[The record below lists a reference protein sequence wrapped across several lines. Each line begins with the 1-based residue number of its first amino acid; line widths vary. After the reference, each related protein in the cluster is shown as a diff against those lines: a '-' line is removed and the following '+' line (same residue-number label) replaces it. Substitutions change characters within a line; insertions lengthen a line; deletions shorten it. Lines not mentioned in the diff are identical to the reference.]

1 MAIKALSRNDPSLVY
16 LPTSWSNKGRKE
28 QLDRL
33 AAESLSNALNVA
45 VADTGTNFQIF
56 DALRPIEEQKE
67 IFFDRYERTNWS
79 KKRNSSD
86 RVYNGSIWRK
96 VKGANA
102 AAPGWSNHGPGL
114 AIDIHPGPIQEW
126 FKTKGAAWGWSWAE
140 GRANGEDWHFTFTLT
155 NRYASRGM
163 LDHAAVQKVVGAE
176 VDGKIG
182 TGTVEKI
189 RAWQK
194 AHGLTADGIVGPAT
208 KRAMGLGKGEAP
220 ARPSQV
226 IPPSS
231 AGGFTYT
238 YTREAWD
245 TQALAEDLHAYDM
258 AVQGIYIHW
267 PGADTKFHGMTA
279 EQTARVLREYRRQ
292 HQDVN
297 GWRDIGYG
305 AAVDWAGRTYQLRGL
320 DMEVGSNGGDVSN
333 SSAGSILYLCGTG
346 EKPTPEMLAAGNGLL
361 AQYGDRY
368 GQGFIRGHR
377 ESPDASTSCPGDVI
391 MSLIGTGHIHWSGAD
406 IVIDGEAILDSGA
419 GHVVEDGRLG
429 RDTVSEM
436 QRRLGVKAD
445 GRAAEKTWKALQVE
459 VDAPY
464 KDGQISRQSYRAEEL
479 GNGVVDRKSAWEF
492 TGRKSKGSQTVENLQ
507 SLAGAKADGT
517 WFEGT
522 TLALQ
527 KAMNRDKNFL
537 RR

>member
-1 MAIKALSRNDPSLVY
+1 MVIKALSRTDPSLVY
-16 LPTSWSNKGRKE
+16 LPESWSNRGRKE

-86 RVYNGSIWRK
+86 RVYEGSIWRK

-102 AAPGWSNHGPGL
+102 AAPGSSTHGPGL

-126 FKTKGAAWGWSWAE
+126 FKTKGAAWGWSWEE
-140 GRANGEDWHFTFTLT
+140 GRENGEDWHFTFTLT
-155 NRYASRGM
+155 NQYASRGM
-163 LDHAAVQKVVGAE
+163 LDHGAVQKVVGAE
-176 VDGKIG
+176 VDSKIG
-182 TGTVEKI
+182 TDTVEKI
-189 RAWQK
+189 RVWQRE
-194 AHGLTADGIVGPAT
+194 HGLTADGIVGPVT
-208 KRAMGLGKGEAP
+208 KSAMGLGEEVLQP
-220 ARPSQV
+220 TQV

-245 TQALAEDLHAYDM
+245 TQGIADGVHAYDM

-267 PGADTKFHGMTA
+267 PGAATKFHGMTA
-279 EQTARVLREYRRQ
+279 EQTAAVLREYRRD
-292 HQDVN
+292 HTVGK

-346 EKPTPEMLAAGNGLL
+346 EKPTPEMIAAGNGLL

-377 ESPDASTSCPGDVI
+377 ESPDASTTCPGDVL
-391 MSLIGTGHIHWSGAD
+391 MSLIGTRQIRWSGAG
-406 IVIDGEAILDSGA
+406 IVVDGEAILDSGRD
-419 GHVVEDGRLG
+419 HVVVDGRFG
-429 RDTVSEM
+429 YDTGSEL
-436 QRRLGVKAD
+436 QRRLGVKVD
-445 GRAAEKTWKALQVE
+445 GRAAEDTWTALQRKLN
-459 VDAPY
+459 APH
-464 KDGQISRQSYRAEEL
+464 KDGQISRQSYRAKEL
-479 GNGVVDRKSAWEF
+479 GNGVVDRKSAWEY
-492 TGRKSKGSQTVENLQ
+492 TGRGSKGSQTVKLLQ
-507 SLAGAKADGT
+507 KAVGVKADGI

-522 TLALQ
+522 TKALQ
-527 KAMNRDKNFL
+527 RKMNADPNFL
-537 RR
+537 RG